1 MRFPTL
7 AFAAIAAL
15 PSAISAFSLYD
26 ISSDLGDAN
35 DKCASQYSIPLMS
48 CGFLPGKCSEACQE
62 QLQSLEKTLQGVCK
76 DAKKPQNLLLAAL
89 NDGLVPALCS
99 NVASGG
105 SSSGGSGGSDDVPST
120 TPTFM
125 SGPGKTPSPSVAQLS
140 FSGVLE
146 ATSASEDQSE
156 PTGLVIDTSVPESSV
171 TQTVAFPENTYA
183 STTLRTSS
191 AAASTTGSSSNN
203 NGGTN
208 GSPFSSQDDAPSS
221 GAVVRV
227 SAFSVAIGVF
237 ALIANIA

>member
-1 MRFPTL
+1 MRFSTL

-99 NVASGG
+99 NAASGG
-105 SSSGGSGGSDDVPST
+105 SSGGGSGGSDDAPST

-191 AAASTTGSSSNN
+191 AAASTTGPSSNN

-227 SAFSVAIGVF
+227 SAFGVAIGVF